1 MPIVSWSYA
10 TPPSGAVV
18 YVIGVGGG
26 WVRLRADCIKSY
38 VILAKRVIDGLLV
51 RYRHPPD
58 LLESIFDTLTG
69 IAFLSEVH
77 RIKPTGLAGH
87 SFGGSAIIQADIA
100 SPNIVTTIASLAT
113 QSYGASEAIS
123 KLNQRPSTLLIH
135 GNDDKVL
142 PFYCLQQ
149 V

>member
-1 MPIVSWSYA
+1 M
-10 TPPSGAVV
+10 
-18 YVIGVGGG
+18 
-26 WVRLRADCIKSY
+26 
-38 VILAKRVIDGLLV
+38 
-51 RYRHPPD
+51 
-58 LLESIFDTLTG
+58 
-69 IAFLSEVH
+69 H